1 MTKIRKGQAPA
12 ELSRMQFHDRF
23 TQSFKDPLFAPEEA
37 ALSRVEDVAWKAYK
51 DGRKAPVTQKAGKG
65 YADPEY
71 DLSVEWSGT
80 RARLK
85 SADAKRKKPGTRSR
99 VLLIIGSARNDGT
112 CPGEASK
119 TFRLTKIARK
129 VFEDARFDVDT
140 LDLSLLTSEYGRK
153 IHPCKGCVST
163 AMPLCYWPCSCYPNH
178 ALAQTGD
185 WMPRVSTAWP
195 MALRWKT

>member
-1 MTKIRKGQAPA
+1 MFFFFFFFFS
-12 ELSRMQFHDRF
+12 SRRRHTRF
-23 TQSFKDPLFAPEEA
+23 DCDWS
-37 ALSRVEDVAWKAYK
+37 SDVCSS
-51 DGRKAPVTQKAGKG
+51 DLQKAGKG

-85 SADAKRKKPGTRSR
+85 SADAKRREPGTRSR

-112 CPGEASK
+112 CPGEVSK

-140 LDLSLLTSEYGRK
+140 LDLSLLTSEYGKR
-153 IHPCKGCVST
+153 IYPCKGCVAT
-163 AMPLCYWPCSCYPNH
+163 AMALCH
-178 ALAQTGD
+178 
-185 WMPRVSTAWP
+185 
-195 MALRWKT
+195 